1 MTDNRTFFRSQTLL
15 SLALGIFF
23 MIAGAQALAQHTDTL
38 GNAVVNFLGVPH
50 EPPFLK
56 TTFAIVEFISG
67 VVMFLSP
74 FGFIQLNVAGVAIF
88 TVALLW
94 LAKTILEFFVF
105 SKPFTPNGFDWWK
118 GLSLNVVLLVS
129 IWHLRPR
136 EVR

>member
-1 MTDNRTFFRSQTLL
+1 MTDNKTFFRSQTLL

-23 MIAGAQALAQHTDTL
+23 MIAGAQDLAHPANQL
-38 GNAVVNFLGVPH
+38 GNTVANLLGVPH

-56 TTFAIVEFISG
+56 TTFAIVEFVSG

-74 FGFIQLNVAGVAIF
+74 FGFIQLNVAGVAMF
-88 TVALLW
+88 TIALLW

-105 SKPFTPNGFDWWK
+105 SKPFTPNGFEWWK

>member
-1 MTDNRTFFRSQTLL
+1 MKDNKTFFRSQTVL

-23 MIAGAQALAQHTDTL
+23 MIAGAQALAQHPDQI
-38 GNAVVNFLGVPH
+38 GNAVANFMGIPH

-56 TTFAIVEFISG
+56 ITFAVLEFLSG
-67 VVMFLSP
+67 LVMFLAP
-74 FGFIQLNVAGVAIF
+74 FGILQLNVAGVAMF
-88 TVALLW
+88 TIALVW

-105 SKPFTPNGFDWWK
+105 TKPFTPDGFDWWK